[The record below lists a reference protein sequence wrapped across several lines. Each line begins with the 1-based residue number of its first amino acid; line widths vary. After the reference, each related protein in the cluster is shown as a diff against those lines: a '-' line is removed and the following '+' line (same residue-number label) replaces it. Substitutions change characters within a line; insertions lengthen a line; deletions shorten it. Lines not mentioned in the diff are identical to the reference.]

1 MNKTAELKKAEKMM
15 DIMYTDAEYY
25 LEYRLGMHTFEE
37 FVDFA
42 KIGNHNSMWIDFLEN
57 NIDRSE
63 YDLEGLMK
71 EHHLEDFGNMAD
83 AGFGN
88 NPICYGLLNN
98 SFHSLVDCDA
108 LMEIVWSPEESCPTD
123 LEQSHWK
130 SVEKDIEDIM
140 LYARE
145 KDADLRQSVMKTL
158 KVLMNDIGEKNAD
171 IGFNEGMSEYFEE
184 KRKEKAI
191 MLAGINPDDWHNSS
205 TTDEVYN
212 D

>member
-63 YDLEGLMK
+63 YDLEGFMK
-71 EHHLEDFGNMAD
+71 EHQYQNGWFDLV
-83 AGFGN
+83 N
-88 NPICYGLLNN
+88 NPGLGNSPVFYGLLNN

-130 SVEKDIEDIM
+130 SVDEDIEDIM

-158 KVLMNDIGEKNAD
+158 KVLIND
-171 IGFNEGMSEYFEE
+171 
-184 KRKEKAI
+184 
-191 MLAGINPDDWHNSS
+191 
-205 TTDEVYN
+205 TDEV
-212 D
+212 

>member
-1 MNKTAELKKAEKMM
+1 MTEMSTQTFSIISFFGVAMCVFCVIFLQLENKETTVLEDILNKTAELKKAEKMM

-42 KIGNHNSMWIDFLEN
+42 KIGNHNSMWINFLEN
-57 NIDRSE
+57 NIDRIK
-63 YDLEGLMK
+63 YDLESLMK
-71 EHHLEDFGNMAD
+71 KHNLVDFGNI
-83 AGFGN
+83 GN
-88 NPICYGLLNN
+88 TPIYYDLLNN

-130 SVEKDIEDIM
+130 SVDEDIEDIM

-158 KVLMNDIGEKNAD
+158 KVLIND
-171 IGFNEGMSEYFEE
+171 
-184 KRKEKAI
+184 
-191 MLAGINPDDWHNSS
+191 
-205 TTDEVYN
+205 TDEV
-212 D
+212 